1 MNQQP
6 GDIDST
12 EELNQINGNPLAR
25 LFAKIRHDLGITP
38 PRVALLV
45 EHYLNNPLNNVP
57 KTGKERATER
67 GNLMK
72 QLKADDMTFKVFLK
86 ALSVLQ
92 PKHVRFTVEFTNQR
106 NRTTSHSIDFDVVPF
121 DVESINNEQSK

>member
-6 GDIDST
+6 GDINST
-12 EELNQINGNPLAR
+12 DELNQINGNPLAR

>member
-1 MNQQP
+1 MSQLP

-12 EELNQINGNPLAR
+12 DEVNQINGNPLAR

-121 DVESINNEQSK
+121 DVESINNEQTK